1 MSDYITVIVIDI
13 VTDTVAVAVAAAAA
27 AAAVTAQSLLKKY
40 EYDNMKVGARTV
52 EDSYAD

>member
-13 VTDTVAVAVAAAAA
+13 VTDTVAA

-40 EYDNMKVGARTV
+40 KYDNMKVGARTV
-52 EDSYAD
+52 EDSNAD